1 MNEYLESLA
10 TEFDPADVRPIYE
23 DRVLIKRLPLKS
35 EDRGLTIPESARTE
49 KGLIA
54 GTVIRVGSGFSGRS
68 KLKRAW
74 DGDLV
79 SVIVPFEPPQR
90 IECEVKCGDTVLY
103 ERHQQHEF
111 YLHGE
116 TYDFVFEEQF
126 IAAILDSDTIPAK
139 EPSHGKV
146 QTR

>member
-1 MNEYLESLA
+1 MIVGVPKEIKNEEYRVA
-10 TEFDPADVRPIYE
+10 MTPNGAKDFVR
-23 DRVLIKRLPLKS
+23 
-35 EDRGLTIPESARTE
+35 
-49 KGLIA
+49 A
-54 GTVIRVGSGFSGRS
+54 GHTVVVEAGAGVGSGFSGRS

-126 IAAILDSDTIPAK
+126 IAAIIDSDTIPAK